1 MLHQQQRDGIEVVGL
16 SQVPIVGRT
25 NANLGSA
32 RESLENFYTGSLA
45 TELNRSY
52 SGTRGLSTHAVSN
65 SLSMRQ
71 ESMRLEKTLKLR
83 QKTKELE
90 EKIKI
95 AVLHNQ
101 GLKQQ
106 NEELQYG
113 CNLRQDKLED
123 MDEEIRSRDRTI
135 QALKEQIA
143 YERDQIERRM
153 NEKVE
158 MSEKAAEDLRLQNHN
173 LGALNEDMRN
183 ENDALTVSKN
193 TLEQRIFELE

>member
-1 MLHQQQRDGIEVVGL
+1 
-16 SQVPIVGRT
+16 
-25 NANLGSA
+25 
-32 RESLENFYTGSLA
+32 
-45 TELNRSY
+45 
-52 SGTRGLSTHAVSN
+52 
-65 SLSMRQ
+65 
-71 ESMRLEKTLKLR
+71 MRLEKTLKLR

-193 TLEQRIFELE
+193 TLEQRIFELEQLKQDG